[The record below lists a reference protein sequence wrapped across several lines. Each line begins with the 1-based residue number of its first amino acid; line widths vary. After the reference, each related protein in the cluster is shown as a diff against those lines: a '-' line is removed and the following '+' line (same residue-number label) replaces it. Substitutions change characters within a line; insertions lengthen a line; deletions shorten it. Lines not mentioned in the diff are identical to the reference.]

1 MLLQLACLQC
11 LICLLC
17 LVLFNYHDVYIEVTN
32 YIALKLP
39 DALNSVIYQCC
50 LVMVELSW

>member
-17 LVLFNYHDVYIEVTN
+17 LVLFNYHDVYIELTN